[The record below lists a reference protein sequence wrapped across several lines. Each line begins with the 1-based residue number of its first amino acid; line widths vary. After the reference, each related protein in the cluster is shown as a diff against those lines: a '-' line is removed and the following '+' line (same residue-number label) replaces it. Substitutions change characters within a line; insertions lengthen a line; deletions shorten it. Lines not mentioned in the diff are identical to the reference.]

1 MLLNRA
7 QPLWLV
13 CVSAVLL
20 SGLGIARA
28 EEKPCTT
35 HADGNY
41 YDLNRLKS
49 SNDYEFKSYGGKD
62 YILNVCRP
70 VRQEVWAPK
79 VDKPEDVAG
88 FTHRSHGDF
97 SLGDVNT
104 TVVVHGGHP
113 LIYMTDGT
121 RCPNAGDMTASTVI
135 RFVCDASAGTGK
147 PQLIATLPPDEEQAC
162 SFFVEWRSE
171 IACPTAEGSVFGT
184 IVSVL
189 AIIVAVLF
197 ALYIVGGTLY
207 NRYVLELQGMDQIP
221 RFSFFSF
228 SDTVEFVRECMERVR
243 DKSSDAWQSRNW
255 GTQDWGRGGS
265 WSSSGRQGYGGLH
278 ASAEEAQTM
287 LSGPPGFLDE
297 QDEEDEEAPVP
308 PAHPENGRAPG
319 MDANGQQPQQMHDDQ
334 SQNFVASQYAMYPP
348 PSEDDTGY
356 LVYSQMSTYPGVV
369 QQHPGPPPRQMS
381 ESEMQQAMQY
391 HRQIHMIPGQH
402 FAPTAPGSPNMYD
415 PLSPPISGS
424 DTSGDGLA
432 YHSRNSSTTG
442 SPSSSRANSL
452 VHRHPLR
459 YNPTPSPTSS
469 SAGRRS
475 RGHSISDD
483 DIPPSMGGVNMAE
496 SLANTRKEA
505 TRRQRIEAEQRRRDE
520 LRDGY
525 ARLKDVLPVSNQKS
539 SKVSL
544 LERATNH
551 IVNLEKTN
559 RQLQARL
566 ASLEAEV
573 SRLRALNEKISLGV
587 NNTPSPGHVNMD
599 SRPLSPPPE
608 GSQSSSGQHQLATVE
623 PIAESSPSA
632 SESGY

>member
-1 MLLNRA
+1 MLANRA
-7 QPLWLV
+7 HHFWLLWV
-13 CVSAVLL
+13 
-20 SGLGIARA
+20 SGLLLCGLGTARA
-28 EEKPCTT
+28 DEKPCTT

-41 YDLNRLKS
+41 YDLSRLS
-49 SNDYEFKSYGGKD
+49 SRNDYEFTSSSGQK
-62 YILNVCRP
+62 YILNVCKA
-70 VRQEVWAPK
+70 VSHEVWAPK

-88 FTHRSHGDF
+88 FTRRAHGDF
-97 SLGDVNT
+97 SIGDVNT
-104 TVVVHGGHP
+104 TVVVRGGQP
-113 LIYMTDGT
+113 LIFMTDGT
-121 RCPNAGDMTASTVI
+121 RCPNAGDLTASTAI
-135 RFVCDASAGTGK
+135 RFICDGSAGVGK
-147 PQLIATLPPDEEQAC
+147 PTMIATLPPDEDKAC
-162 SFFVEWRSE
+162 AFFVEWRTE
-171 IACPTAEGSVFGT
+171 LACPTSEGSVFGT

-197 ALYIVGGTLY
+197 SLYIVGGTLY
-207 NRYVLELQGMDQIP
+207 NRYVLELRGMDQIP
-221 RFSFFSF
+221 RFSFFSL
-228 SDTVEFVRECMERVR
+228 SDTVDFVRDCLERVKGR
-243 DKSSDAWQSRNW
+243 SYDSWQSRNW
-255 GTQDWGRGGS
+255 GAQDWGSGGS
-265 WSSSGRQGYGGLH
+265 WGNSGRQGYSGLR
-278 ASAEEAQTM
+278 ATPEESQTM
-287 LSGPPGFLDE
+287 LGGPPGFLDE
-297 QDEEDEEAPVP
+297 QSDEDEEAPP
-308 PAHPENGRAPG
+308 PPPPRAPPHQDNSRASG
-319 MDANGQQPQQMHDDQ
+319 MDADGQQTQQSLDDQ
-334 SQNFVASQYAMYPP
+334 SQNFVATQYMYA
-348 PSEDDTGY
+348 SEDDANY
-356 LVYSQMSTYPGVV
+356 LVYPQMPYQGVV

-381 ESEMQQAMQY
+381 DSDLQQAMQY
-391 HRQIHMIPGQH
+391 HRQIHMIPPGQH
-402 FAPTAPGSPNMYD
+402 FPPPAPG
-415 PLSPPISGS
+415 
-424 DTSGDGLA
+424 TSGDGI
-432 YHSRNSSTTG
+432 YHSRNSSATG

-483 DIPPSMGGVNMAE
+483 DDRHPMGGVNMAE

-559 RQLQARL
+559 RQLQQRL
-566 ASLEAEV
+566 ATLEQEV

-587 NNTPSPGHVNMD
+587 TNTPSPGGHVNMD

-608 GSQSSSGQHQLATVE
+608 GSQGGQHQLASVDQ
-623 PIAESSPSA
+623 PPADSSPSA

>member
-1 MLLNRA
+1 MLSKGTRY
-7 QPLWLV
+7 LWLL
-13 CVSAVLL
+13 CVSVVLL

-41 YDLNRLKS
+41 YDLSRLKS
-49 SNDYEFKSYGGKD
+49 SKDYEFRSYGGKD

-104 TVVVHGGHP
+104 TVVVQGGHP
-113 LIYMTDGT
+113 LIYMTDGS

-135 RFVCDASAGTGK
+135 RFICDGSAGTGK
-147 PQLIATLPPDEEQAC
+147 PQLIATLPPDEDSAC
-162 SFFVEWRSE
+162 SFFVEWRTE
-171 IACPTAEGSVFGT
+171 VACPTSEGSVFGT

-189 AIIVAVLF
+189 AIIIAVLF
-197 ALYIVGGTLY
+197 TLYIVGGTLY
-207 NRYVLELQGMDQIP
+207 NRYVLELRGMDQVP

-228 SDTVEFVRECMERVR
+228 SDTVEFVRECVERVKDR
-243 DKSSDAWQSRNW
+243 SSDAWQSHNW
-255 GTQDWGRGGS
+255 GAQNWDRGGS
-265 WSSSGRQGYGGLH
+265 WGSSGRQGYSGLH
-278 ASAEEAQTM
+278 ASPEEAQTM
-287 LSGPPGFLDE
+287 LGGPPGFLDE
-297 QDEEDEEAPVP
+297 EDEDEEAPAP
-308 PAHPENGRAPG
+308 PAHTQENSRAPG
-319 MDANGQQPQQMHDDQ
+319 MDTNGQQPQQMHDDQ

-348 PSEDDTGY
+348 SEDDTGY
-356 LVYSQMSTYPGVV
+356 LVYSQMPTYQGVV

-381 ESEMQQAMQY
+381 ETEMQQAMQY

-402 FAPTAPGSPNMYD
+402 FAPTAP
-415 PLSPPISGS
+415 
-424 DTSGDGLA
+424 DTSADGLA

-483 DIPPSMGGVNMAE
+483 DGPLPMGGVNMAE

-559 RQLQARL
+559 RQLQQRL

-573 SRLRALNEKISLGV
+573 TRLRSLNEKISLGV

-608 GSQSSSGQHQLATVE
+608 GSQSSGGHHQLSTVE
-623 PIAESSPSA
+623 PPIAESSPSP

>member
-41 YDLNRLKS
+41 YDLSRLKLA

-171 IACPTAEGSVFGT
+171 IACPTAEGSLFGT

-265 WSSSGRQGYGGLH
+265 WSSSGRQGYSGLH

-319 MDANGQQPQQMHDDQ
+319 MDANG
-334 SQNFVASQYAMYPP
+334 V
-348 PSEDDTGY
+348 
-356 LVYSQMSTYPGVV
+356 
-369 QQHPGPPPRQMS
+369 
-381 ESEMQQAMQY
+381 
-391 HRQIHMIPGQH
+391 I
-402 FAPTAPGSPNMYD
+402 
-415 PLSPPISGS
+415 
-424 DTSGDGLA
+424 
-432 YHSRNSSTTG
+432 
-442 SPSSSRANSL
+442 
-452 VHRHPLR
+452 
-459 YNPTPSPTSS
+459 
-469 SAGRRS
+469 
-475 RGHSISDD
+475 
-483 DIPPSMGGVNMAE
+483 
-496 SLANTRKEA
+496 
-505 TRRQRIEAEQRRRDE
+505 
-520 LRDGY
+520 
-525 ARLKDVLPVSNQKS
+525 RL
-539 SKVSL
+539 
-544 LERATNH
+544 
-551 IVNLEKTN
+551 
-559 RQLQARL
+559 
-566 ASLEAEV
+566 
-573 SRLRALNEKISLGV
+573 
-587 NNTPSPGHVNMD
+587 
-599 SRPLSPPPE
+599 
-608 GSQSSSGQHQLATVE
+608 
-623 PIAESSPSA
+623 
-632 SESGY
+632 